1 MFFHRC
7 RLATIPYGCSLVMKT
22 LRFTTLPGDGI
33 GPEVMEVA
41 LKVLDA
47 LGSKH
52 GFCTKARPTTPEESE
67 STTTG
72 KPCLPPPCPP
82 ANKPTPFFSAR
93 SADRSG
99 KTFRPSNS
107 PNEPPSS
114 PCARLSRALC
124 QSTPGQPLSRI
135 GRPVPSAPTNR
146 GQRNR
151 RSLRSRTYR
160 RSLFRPTQANRDPR

>member
-41 LKVLDA
+41 LKVLDD

-52 GFCTKARPTTPEESE
+52 GFSMKAHPTTPEESE

-72 KPCLPPPCPP
+72 KPASFHPVRMRTGRCYSFRFGRWPKWENLPPKEQPERAALLLIARHFELF
-82 ANKPTPFFSAR
+82 ANLRPGNLYPEL
-93 SADRSG
+93 ADL
-99 KTFRPSNS
+99 S
-107 PNEPPSS
+107 PL
-114 PCARLSRALC
+114 RLQTVAN
-124 QSTPGQPLSRI
+124 GI
-135 GRPVPSAPTNR
+135 DVP
-146 GQRNR
+146 
-151 RSLRSRTYR
+151 LRSRTYR
-160 RSLFRPTQANRDPR
+160 RSLLWPTQAKRDP

>member
-33 GPEVMEVA
+33 GPRSWRSP
-41 LKVLDA
+41 
-47 LGSKH
+47 SKSSTPLARSMA
-52 GFCTKARPTTPEESE
+52 FARKARPTTSEESE

-82 ANKPTPFFSAR
+82 ANKPTPILFGSV
-93 SADRSG
+93 G
-99 KTFRPSNS
+99 GPKWENL
-107 PNEPPSS
+107 PPKQQ
-114 PCARLSRALC
+114 PERAALLPAPRLSSSLPIYARATSIPNWPTC
-124 QSTPGQPLSRI
+124 PLS
-135 GRPVPSAPTNR
+135 PTNR

>member
-41 LKVLDA
+41 LKVLDD

-52 GFCTKARPTTPEESE
+52 GFCVE
-67 STTTG
+67 STTQRRRNRNRQ
-72 KPCLPPPCPP
+72 PQACLLHPVRLR
-82 ANKPTPFFSAR
+82 TSRRYSFRLGRRTSE
-93 SADRSG
+93 
-99 KTFRPSNS
+99 KTFHPRT
-107 PNEPPSS
+107 
-114 PCARLSRALC
+114 ARKAALLPLRQGFRALC
-124 QSTPGQPLSRI
+124 QSTPRQPC
-135 GRPVPSAPTNR
+135 PNWPTCPSAPTNR

-151 RSLRSRTYR
+151 RSCVRELTGGVYLANPSEP
-160 RSLFRPTQANRDPR
+160 RP